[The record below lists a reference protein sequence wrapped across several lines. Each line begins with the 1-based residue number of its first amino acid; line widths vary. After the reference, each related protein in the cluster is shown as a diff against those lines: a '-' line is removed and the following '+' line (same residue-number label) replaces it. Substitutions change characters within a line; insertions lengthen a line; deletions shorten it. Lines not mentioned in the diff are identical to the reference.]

1 MINRKQILTELQEI
15 APYISKAGY
24 LQIPYVVPAGYFDSF
39 VENLMHRLHLENAGF
54 SEPPAREIASIS
66 PILAGLKNKATYQVP
81 PDFFDALKIRI
92 PDSENVAALL
102 HAVPGGESNNKSFP
116 ARKISLSVKLVRFAA
131 AACIVALLG
140 IAVFNTGNHKNTID
154 PIEGL
159 TNVSDQDM
167 ANFLDAD
174 DAHWNTDNSSFTE
187 TATMDFSDKDIDELL
202 SSVPD
207 AELEKYLPQLPV
219 QKRTV
224 N

>member
-1 MINRKQILTELQEI
+1 MVNRKQILTELLEI
-15 APYISKAGY
+15 APYLGKTGF
-24 LQIPYVVPAGYFDSF
+24 LRIPYVVPAGYFDSF
-39 VENLMHRLHLENAGF
+39 VENLMQRLHLENAGF
-54 SEPPAREIASIS
+54 SESPTQEIASIS
-66 PILAGLKNKATYQVP
+66 PMLADLKNKTTYQVS
-81 PDFFDALKIRI
+81 PDFFDSLKIRI
-92 PDSENVAALL
+92 PDSENELASL
-102 HAVPGGESNNKSFP
+102 HAIPGGESTKSVQV
-116 ARKISLSVKLVRFAA
+116 RKISLPVRLVRFAA

-174 DAHWNTDNSSFTE
+174 DAHWDTDNSSFAE

-207 AELEKYLPQLPV
+207 AELEQYLPQFPA